1 MRIQNQL
8 IGRTGHPEGKQ
19 PMNAL
24 PLTPLKYRHSILLID
39 DEPAILD
46 IMTLM
51 LAHEGYDLH
60 TAVSGEQGIAI
71 LKAHS
76 DFSLIISDQM
86 MPGMTG
92 VQFLA
97 QARKI
102 CPGALRVLLTGYT
115 DTDAVIDAINSG
127 GIHLYLTKP
136 WQKDDLL
143 HSINQLLA
151 KADLLMENRRLDEL
165 VRKQNAELLRL
176 NRSLEE
182 KVHLKTLH
190 LDQRASELKASY
202 ETIRMI
208 LEGTVL
214 AMSKI
219 VESRD
224 PYTAGHQQQVAR
236 IAGVIAQKMSLP
248 QNAVDAI
255 RISAALHDIG
265 KIAVP
270 SEILTKP
277 GQLSR
282 LEMEMVKTHSQN
294 AYDILK
300 TIEFPYPIAQ
310 IILQHHERMD
320 GSGYPQGL
328 RGREILL
335 EARILGIA
343 DVIEAMSSHRPYR
356 PAMGIET
363 AIEELAA
370 CRGILYDPAVV
381 DACLDIYRCEGQKGF
396 LELQA

>member
-1 MRIQNQL
+1 MK
-8 IGRTGHPEGKQ
+8 P
-19 PMNAL
+19 L
-24 PLTPLKYRHSILLID
+24 PLAPLKYRHAILLID
-39 DEPAILD
+39 DEQTILD

-51 LAHEGYDLH
+51 LARAGYDLH
-60 TAVSGEQGIAI
+60 TALSGEQGLQVLA
-71 LKAHS
+71 AHS
-76 DFSLIISDQM
+76 GFSLIISDQQ

-97 QARKI
+97 RAREI
-102 CPGALRVLLTGYT
+102 CPDALRVLLTGYT
-115 DTDAVIDAINSG
+115 DTDAMIDAINSG

-143 HSINQLLA
+143 YSINQLLA
-151 KADLLMENRRLDEL
+151 KAELLIENRRLNEV
-165 VRKQNAELLRL
+165 VRKQNAELIGL
-176 NRSLEE
+176 NKSLEE
-182 KVHLKTLH
+182 KVRVKTLH
-190 LDQRASELKASY
+190 LDQRAFELNASY
-202 ETIRMI
+202 ERIRMI

-236 IAGVIAQKMSLP
+236 IAGVVAQKMALP
-248 QNAVDAI
+248 QDSVDAV

-277 GQLSR
+277 GRLSH
-282 LEMEMVKTHSQN
+282 LEMEMVRTHPQN

-300 TIEFPYPIAQ
+300 TIAFPYPIAQ

-328 RGREILL
+328 KDREILL

-356 PAMGIET
+356 PAMGIDA
-363 AIEELAA
+363 AIAEIAG
-370 CRGILYDPAVV
+370 CRGVLYDPAVV
-381 DACLDIYRCEGQKGF
+381 DACLDIYKGEGQKGF
-396 LELQA
+396 LQLQA